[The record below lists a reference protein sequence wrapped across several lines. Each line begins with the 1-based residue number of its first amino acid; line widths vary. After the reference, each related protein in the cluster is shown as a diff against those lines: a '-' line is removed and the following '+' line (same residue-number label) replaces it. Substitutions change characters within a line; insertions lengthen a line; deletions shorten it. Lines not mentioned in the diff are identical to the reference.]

1 LPFPMMLT
9 VVMMSSPR
17 RLTRLLVATTN
28 TVRQF
33 SCCVNHVCEN
43 EGMTDDTRWL
53 DTEESA
59 AWVRLVAL
67 TELLPAVLDQQLLN
81 DVQLT
86 HFEYATLMALAAAPD
101 RTMRMTALASRT
113 NATLPR
119 LSHVARRLEERGL
132 IRRFPCPE
140 DRRATNATVTDA
152 GIELIDEAAPG
163 HVETVRQYV
172 LDALSAEQ
180 LRQLYEIAGAMLT
193 RLDPDERLTATA
205 CQFSE
210 GPAIARAG

>member
-1 LPFPMMLT
+1 M
-9 VVMMSSPR
+9 
-17 RLTRLLVATTN
+17 
-28 TVRQF
+28 
-33 SCCVNHVCEN
+33 
-43 EGMTDDTRWL
+43 DDTRWL
-53 DTEESA
+53 STEESA

-67 TELLPAVLDQQLLN
+67 AELLPGALDAQLLR
-81 DVQLT
+81 DAGLT
-86 HFEYATLMALAAAPD
+86 HFEYGVLMALGGAPE
-101 RTMRMTALASRT
+101 RTMRMTELASRT

-152 GIELIDEAAPG
+152 GLALIEAAAPG
-163 HVETVRQYV
+163 HVETVRANV

-180 LRQLYEIAGAMLT
+180 LQQLYEIAGSVLS
-193 RLDPDERLTATA
+193 RLDPDERLTATS

-210 GPAIARAG
+210 GPAVARAG

>member
-1 LPFPMMLT
+1 
-9 VVMMSSPR
+9 
-17 RLTRLLVATTN
+17 
-28 TVRQF
+28 
-33 SCCVNHVCEN
+33 
-43 EGMTDDTRWL
+43 MTEDTRWL

-67 TELLPAVLDQQLLN
+67 TELLPGVLDQQLLH

-86 HFEYATLMALAAAPD
+86 HFEYAALMSLASAPE
-101 RTMRMTALASRT
+101 RTMRMTALAART

-152 GIELIDEAAPG
+152 GLELIDEAAPG

-172 LDALSAEQ
+172 LDALSPEQ
-180 LRQLYEIAGAMLT
+180 LRQLYEIAGAVLS
-193 RLDPDERLTATA
+193 RLDPDQRLTATA

-210 GPAIARAG
+210 GPALARAG

>member
-1 LPFPMMLT
+1 MMLT

-17 RLTRLLVATTN
+17 RPTRLLVATTN
-28 TVRQF
+28 TLREF
-33 SCCVNHVCEN
+33 SCRVNYVCEN
-43 EGMTDDTRWL
+43 GGMTDDTRWL
-53 DTEESA
+53 STEESA

-67 TELLPAVLDQQLLN
+67 TELLPGVLDQQLLN

-86 HFEYATLMALAAAPD
+86 HFEYGTLMALAAAPE

-152 GIELIDEAAPG
+152 GMQLIDDAAPG

-172 LDALSAEQ
+172 LDALSPDQ
-180 LRQLYEIAGAMLT
+180 LRQLYEIAGAMLS
-193 RLDPDERLTATA
+193 RLDPDARLTATA